1 MRRVIVLLAAAAAI
15 VAWSFGTP
23 TLACD
28 GHKADAEAAK
38 VVAKAEEAKPAVET
52 AAVKAEGEKT
62 GCPHAAAAA
71 AAMAKADEGKVEAV
85 NGVVKA
91 SAEGEGKTGCAHAK
105 GCAKKG
111 AVPTSATVAKVEEPK
126 AEETKSK

>member
-1 MRRVIVLLAAAAAI
+1 VRRVILLLAAAAAV

-38 VVAKAEEAKPAVET
+38 VVAKAEEAKPAVT
-52 AAVKAEGEKT
+52 AAST
-62 GCPHAAAAA
+62 GCDHAAKAAA
-71 AAMAKADEGKVEAV
+71 VAAGAAVMEDGKPAI
-85 NGVVKA
+85 VKA

-111 AVPTSATVAKVEEPK
+111 AAPTSATVAKVEEPK